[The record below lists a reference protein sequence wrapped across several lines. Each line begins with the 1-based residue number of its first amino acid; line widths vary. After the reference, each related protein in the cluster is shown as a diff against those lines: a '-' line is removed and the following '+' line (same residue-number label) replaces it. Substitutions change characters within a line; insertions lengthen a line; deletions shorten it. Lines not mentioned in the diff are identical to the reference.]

1 MLNMAQKGKTAKKKQ
16 EVQNRQI
23 YWILGVMAGL
33 IVILLLISWMADRNT
48 KFTYQGLSF
57 TKEKYG
63 EIPVY
68 HYYYNFEYLGQ
79 KYKYNLYLREDP
91 RKNKVNISGE
101 IAYDRNITNFISV
114 NATGL
119 DKCNDS
125 SMAIYSLD
133 KFLLDNQFQIKAATP
148 DYKDV
153 NRTKIPF
160 ASCDSIPKDGQVIVI
175 QEGSET
181 KVEKVNDR
189 CYVIQSANCEI
200 LKAVEKFE
208 VKSILDAKARG

>member
-1 MLNMAQKGKTAKKKQ
+1 MAQKRKTGKKWEEKKQ
-16 EVQNRQI
+16 NQQV
-23 YWILGVMAGL
+23 YWILGIMAGV
-33 IVILLLISWMADRNT
+33 IVLLLLISWMADRNT
-48 KFTYQGLSF
+48 KFTYEGLTF
-57 TKEKYG
+57 TKERYG
-63 EIPVY
+63 SIPVF

-91 RKNKVNISGE
+91 RKNEVPVSGE
-101 IAYDRNITNFISV
+101 IGYDRNITNFISV

-133 KFLLDNQFQIKAATP
+133 KFLLDNQFQIKSATP
-148 DYKDV
+148 DYKEV
-153 NRTKIPF
+153 NRTKVPF
-160 ASCDSIPKDGQVIVI
+160 ASCDSIPVEGQVIVI

-181 KVEKVNDR
+181 KIEKINDK
-189 CYVIQSANCEI
+189 CYVIQAANCEI

-208 VKSILDAKARG
+208 VQSILDAKNRA